1 MNKIGNNRTKLD
13 EAAKHLALRL
23 CSGQTIALPES
34 GICFKQTW
42 VDFIN
47 SVRQPIKERDRFKI
61 PLVVWIID
69 CLFPA
74 PIGGFQKF
82 ILEGYRRFGEF
93 LRLGQIEWHCAFPSI
108 TVDNRPSGLQPD
120 PCVVG
125 EQVRVVK

>member
-1 MNKIGNNRTKLD
+1 MPTSAGWVRRGTVSGASLGPLTHFAD
-13 EAAKHLALRL
+13 ELRDKFAGGLRRPVECNPAKHLALRL
-23 CSGQTIALPES
+23 CSGQTIPES

-93 LRLGQIEWHCAFPSI
+93 LRLGQIE
-108 TVDNRPSGLQPD
+108 
-120 PCVVG
+120 
-125 EQVRVVK
+125 